1 MINFDD
7 CLKIQDLATNTID
20 LINKLIFQPHKAYTT
35 SSDGKTYFEF
45 GARIG
50 HQLHL
55 IDRKIKNK
63 KYTWKPFRKI
73 QVRAKL
79 NKVRDIYLSCWE
91 DKIVEG
97 WLNDCLNRLLHEW
110 FSKNS
115 YAYRI
120 EDLGLDSCQA
130 RMEKT
135 IKRNKYFIKR
145 DITKYFYSIDHQ
157 IILAQLAEL
166 IDPNDYLYEL
176 ITARIRCEYLDTD
189 KTIKKPVIGIPFGSA
204 IACTLSNIHL
214 TALDKDMVKFRIEY
228 FRYADD
234 ILIMGDDPD
243 EVIRAGEYFDNEIA
257 KLKLALKPSAK
268 QNISFVEHPK
278 FTKVTKF
285 KHLGLEFSCEGVVRF
300 AVEKQ
305 RKIINFFKREL
316 NKRKYMIR
324 KEKNLDRKIGIA
336 IDGVNMMITNRI
348 RCAAIVDYYLKHVN
362 DELQLKN
369 IDRLIAELVISTV
382 LDKPFRQKDFR
393 IIPFKKLRKMGLTSL
408 LHRSRLHRHDHLKV
422 SFLSLHNELVFRR
435 YEELRIRRRD
445 RIDHM
450 RMSRKIRGTKIRHE
464 QLIHD
469 QKQASSPTEH
479 NLENRNM
486 KSL

>member
-1 MINFDD
+1 MIKLAD
-7 CLKIQDLATNTID
+7 CLKIQDLATNAID

-50 HQLHL
+50 RQLQQ
-55 IDRKIKNK
+55 IDRKIKNRR
-63 KYTWKPFRKI
+63 YAWQPFRKI

-79 NKVRDIYLSCWE
+79 NKIRDIYLSCWE

-130 RMEKT
+130 KMEKAV
-135 IKRNKYFIKR
+135 KRSQYFIKR
-145 DITKYFYSIDHQ
+145 DITKYFYTIDHQ

-166 IDPNDYLYEL
+166 IDPNDYLYKL
-176 ITARIRCEYLDTD
+176 IAARIQCEYLDTD
-189 KTIKKPVIGIPFGSA
+189 GAIKKAIIGVPFGSA

-214 TALDKDMVKFRIEY
+214 TALDKEMLNFKVEY

-243 EVIRAGEYFDNEIA
+243 EVVKAGEHFDAGIA
-257 KLKLALKPSAK
+257 KLKLALKPSAT
-268 QNISFVEHPK
+268 QNMSFIEHPK
-278 FTKVTKF
+278 FTKITKF
-285 KHLGLEFSCEGVVRF
+285 KHLGLEFSCEGAVRF

-316 NKRKYMIR
+316 NKRKYRIR
-324 KEKNLDRKIGIA
+324 KEKDLDRKIEIA
-336 IDGVNMMITNRI
+336 IDGVNMMVTNRI
-348 RCAAIVDYYLKHVN
+348 RSAAIVDYYLKHVN

-369 IDRLIAELVISTV
+369 IDRLVAELVISTV

-393 IIPFKKLRKMGLTSL
+393 TIPFKKLRKMGLTSL
-408 LHRSRLHRHDHLKV
+408 LHRSRLHRHGHLRV

-435 YEELRIRRRD
+435 YEELRIRRRN

-450 RMSRKIRGTKIRHE
+450 RMSRKIRGTKIKHE

-469 QKQASSPTEH
+469 
-479 NLENRNM
+479 
-486 KSL
+486 